1 MENYKKTN
9 KNLDIHFRLSQ
20 AERNSIDKNFK
31 RFSTKKKTSISK
43 FIIEACIKYYATSE
57 DKTRKA
63 ELMDILITADVIKD
77 EINRIGVNLNQ
88 VAKKINSFDKYS
100 RIIENEAS
108 YFKNEFKSLM
118 ELSKSLSQLT
128 DFVMILYKA
137 K

>member
-1 MENYKKTN
+1 MESNKKSN

-20 AERNSIDKNFK
+20 AERDYIDKNFK

-57 DKTRKA
+57 DKTRKV
-63 ELMDILITADVIKD
+63 ELLDILITADMIKD

-100 RIIENEAS
+100 RIIENEAG
-108 YFKNEFKSLM
+108 YFKTEFKGLVEFSN
-118 ELSKSLSQLT
+118 SINQLT

>member
-1 MENYKKTN
+1 MERN
-9 KNLDIHFRLSQ
+9 KNSNKSLDIHFRLSQ
-20 AERNSIDKNFK
+20 AERNCIDKNFK
-31 RFSTKKKTSISK
+31 RFSIKKKTSISK
-43 FIIEACIKYYATSE
+43 FIIEACMKFYATNE
-57 DKTRKA
+57 DKSRKA
-63 ELMDILITADVIKD
+63 ELLDIHITADVIKD

-100 RIIENEAS
+100 RIIENEAGF
-108 YFKNEFKSLM
+108 FKNEFKGLM

>member
-1 MENYKKTN
+1 MESNKKSN

-20 AERNSIDKNFK
+20 SERNCIDKNFK
-31 RFSTKKKTSISK
+31 RFSKKKKTSISK
-43 FIIEACIKYYATSE
+43 FIIEACVKFYATSD
-57 DKTRKA
+57 DKSRKA
-63 ELMDILITADVIKD
+63 ELLDILITADVIKD

-100 RIIENEAS
+100 RIIENEAG
-108 YFKNEFKSLM
+108 YFKNEFMGLV